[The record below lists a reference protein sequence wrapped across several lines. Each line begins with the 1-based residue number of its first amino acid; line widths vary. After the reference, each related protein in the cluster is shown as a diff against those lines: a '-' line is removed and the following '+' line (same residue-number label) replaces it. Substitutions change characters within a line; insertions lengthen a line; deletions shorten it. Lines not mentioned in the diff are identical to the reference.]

1 MRKNL
6 KAYKKVD
13 IESTIMSSE
22 PHQIILMMF
31 DGALQSLAIAKGAIE
46 RKDYELKSQ
55 MVSKF
60 INIVS
65 ALRNSLDFDAEPVV
79 SKRFDDLY
87 IYCLDVIN
95 DVSISMDATR
105 VDGIIELIKP
115 LRNAWFEMPEAS
127 KQEGHDLL
135 NEKNKLAKGA

>member
-1 MRKNL
+1 MRQNL

-87 IYCLDVIN
+87 IYCIDVIN
-95 DVSISMDATR
+95 DASISMDATP
-105 VDGIIELIKP
+105 VDEIIDLIKP
-115 LRNAWFEMPEAS
+115 LRNAWFEMPEVS
-127 KQEGHDLL
+127 KQEGHELL
-135 NEKNKLAKGA
+135 KEKNKLAKGA

>member
-1 MRKNL
+1 MRQNL

-55 MVSKF
+55 TVSKF

-65 ALRNSLDFDAEPVV
+65 ALRNSLDFDSEPVV

-87 IYCLDVIN
+87 TYCIDVIN
-95 DVSISMDATR
+95 DVSLSMDAAR
-105 VDGIIELIKP
+105 VDEIIDLIKP

-135 NEKNKLAKGA
+135 REKNKLAKGA

>member
-1 MRKNL
+1 MRQNL

-55 MVSKF
+55 TVSKF

-79 SKRFDDLY
+79 SRRFDDLY
-87 IYCLDVIN
+87 IYCIDVIN
-95 DVSISMDATR
+95 DSSLSMDATR

-115 LRNAWFEMPEAS
+115 LRNAWFEMPETS

-135 NEKNKLAKGA
+135 KEKNKLAKGA

>member
-1 MRKNL
+1 MRQNL

-65 ALRNSLDFDAEPVV
+65 ALRNSLDFDSEPVV

-87 IYCLDVIN
+87 IYCIDVIN
-95 DVSISMDATR
+95 DVSISMDATG

>member
-1 MRKNL
+1 MRQNL

-31 DGALQSLAIAKGAIE
+31 DGALQSLAISKGAIE

-65 ALRNSLDFDAEPVV
+65 ALRSSLDFDSEPVV

-87 IYCLDVIN
+87 IYCIDVIN
-95 DVSISMDATR
+95 DLSISMDANGI
-105 VDGIIELIKP
+105 DGIIELIKP
-115 LRNAWFEMPEAS
+115 LRNAWSEMPEAS

-135 NEKNKLAKGA
+135 KEKHKLAKGA

>member
-1 MRKNL
+1 MRQNL

-31 DGALQSLAIAKGAIE
+31 DGALQSLAISKGAIE

-65 ALRNSLDFDAEPVV
+65 ALRSSLDFDSEPVV

-87 IYCLDVIN
+87 IYCIDVIN
-95 DVSISMDATR
+95 DLSISMDANG

-115 LRNAWFEMPEAS
+115 LRNAWSEMPEAS

-135 NEKNKLAKGA
+135 KEKNKLAKGA

>member
-1 MRKNL
+1 MRQNL

-31 DGALQSLAIAKGAIE
+31 DGALPSLAIAKGAIE

-87 IYCLDVIN
+87 IYCIDVIN
-95 DVSISMDATR
+95 DASISMDANG

-115 LRNAWFEMPEAS
+115 LRNAWSEMPEAS
-127 KQEGHDLL
+127 KQEGHELL
-135 NEKNKLAKGA
+135 KEKNKLAKGA

>member
-1 MRKNL
+1 MRQNL

-55 MVSKF
+55 TVSKF

-65 ALRNSLDFDAEPVV
+65 ALRNSLDFDSEPVV

-87 IYCLDVIN
+87 TYCIDVIN
-95 DVSISMDATR
+95 DVSLSMDATR
-105 VDGIIELIKP
+105 VDEIIELIKP

-135 NEKNKLAKGA
+135 REKNKLAKGA

>member
-1 MRKNL
+1 MRQNL

-55 MVSKF
+55 TVSKF

-79 SKRFDDLY
+79 SRRFDDLY
-87 IYCLDVIN
+87 LYCIDVIN
-95 DVSISMDATR
+95 DVSLSMDASRTDE
-105 VDGIIELIKP
+105 VIELLKP

-127 KQEGHDLL
+127 KQEGHELL
-135 NEKNKLAKGA
+135 KEKNKLAKGA

>member
-1 MRKNL
+1 
-6 KAYKKVD
+6 
-13 IESTIMSSE
+13 
-22 PHQIILMMF
+22 
-31 DGALQSLAIAKGAIE
+31 
-46 RKDYELKSQ
+46 

-65 ALRNSLDFDAEPVV
+65 ALRNSLDFDSEPVV

-87 IYCLDVIN
+87 IYCIDVIN
-95 DVSISMDATR
+95 DLSISMDANG

-115 LRNAWFEMPEAS
+115 LRNAWSEMPEAS

-135 NEKNKLAKGA
+135 KEKNKLAKGA

>member
-1 MRKNL
+1 MRQNL
-6 KAYKKVD
+6 KAYKKVN

-31 DGALQSLAIAKGAIE
+31 DGALQSLAISKGAIE
-46 RKDYELKSQ
+46 RKDFELKSQ
-55 MVSKF
+55 TVSKF
-60 INIVS
+60 INIVQ

-79 SKRFDDLY
+79 SQRFDDLY
-87 IYCLDVIN
+87 VYCLEVIN
-95 DVSISMDATR
+95 DVSISMDSTR
-105 VDGIIELIKP
+105 IDEIIELLKP

-135 NEKNKLAKGA
+135 KEKNKLAKGA

>member
-1 MRKNL
+1 MRQNL

-55 MVSKF
+55 TVSKF

-65 ALRNSLDFDAEPVV
+65 ALRNSLDFDSEPVV

-87 IYCLDVIN
+87 IYCIDVIN
-95 DVSISMDATR
+95 DASISMDASP
-105 VDGIIELIKP
+105 VDGIIDLIKP

-127 KQEGHDLL
+127 KQEGHELL
-135 NEKNKLAKGA
+135 KEKNKLAKGA

>member
-1 MRKNL
+1 MRQNL

-55 MVSKF
+55 TVSKF

-65 ALRNSLDFDAEPVV
+65 ALRNSLDFDAEPIV
-79 SKRFDDLY
+79 SRRFDDLY
-87 IYCLDVIN
+87 IYCIDVIN
-95 DVSISMDATR
+95 DSSLSMDATR

-115 LRNAWFEMPEAS
+115 LRNAWFEMPETS

-135 NEKNKLAKGA
+135 KEKNKLAKGA